1 MSDQSLWPSKRY
13 AWFLTTILLISY
25 TVSFIDR
32 AMINLLIDPIR
43 SDLKLT
49 DIQMGQILGP
59 GFMISYILFSL
70 PIGRMV
76 DKFNR
81 IFVLIGGILLWS
93 IATAAHGFSS
103 DYYSLFVSRAGVGA
117 GEAAVT
123 PASWSIIADLF
134 RPEDRA
140 FPMSFYLMGPYIGQ
154 GLALL
159 FGGLVIQLYTVPV
172 EILGFTLQPWQ
183 MIFLLIA
190 IPGFVLSFGL
200 AFLADPQRKG
210 IINKEKQK
218 DESFV
223 DVIAYIKSKFS
234 AYFTLM
240 VAASF
245 IVVLLYTFQAWV
257 PTYIARVHGWDLSR
271 VGYLF
276 GIVTLISGSLGVL
289 SGPVLERF
297 LDRRGFKNSTHA
309 VFLISASTLAVIPPL
324 TFLFVTEDFILPG
337 MFVISFFITLPMAS
351 FASGLQKMTP
361 QNYRGSISG
370 LYVFIMNIVGLSL
383 GPTVVPFFTSVIFQ
397 DDMSINLALSYTFLI
412 FGPISFAIFFLG
424 RKSLNKALL
433 DNQ

>member
-1 MSDQSLWPSKRY
+1 
-13 AWFLTTILLISY
+13 
-25 TVSFIDR
+25 
-32 AMINLLIDPIR
+32 
-43 SDLKLT
+43 
-49 DIQMGQILGP
+49 
-59 GFMISYILFSL
+59 
-70 PIGRMV
+70 
-76 DKFNR
+76 
-81 IFVLIGGILLWS
+81 
-93 IATAAHGFSS
+93 
-103 DYYSLFVSRAGVGA
+103 
-117 GEAAVT
+117 
-123 PASWSIIADLF
+123 
-134 RPEDRA
+134 
-140 FPMSFYLMGPYIGQ
+140 MSFYLMGPYIGQ

-337 MFVISFFITLPMAS
+337 MFVISFFITLPMAC

>member
-1 MSDQSLWPSKRY
+1 MSDQSLWPSKNY

-218 DESFV
+218 DESFI

-337 MFVISFFITLPMAS
+337 MFVISFFITLPMAC

>member
-183 MIFLLIA
+183 MIFLFIA

-337 MFVISFFITLPMAS
+337 MFVISFFITLPMAC

>member
-76 DKFNR
+76 DKFKR

-337 MFVISFFITLPMAS
+337 MFVISFFITLPMAC

>member
-234 AYFTLM
+234 AFFTLIGS
-240 VAASF
+240 ASF

-337 MFVISFFITLPMAS
+337 MFVISFFITLPMAC